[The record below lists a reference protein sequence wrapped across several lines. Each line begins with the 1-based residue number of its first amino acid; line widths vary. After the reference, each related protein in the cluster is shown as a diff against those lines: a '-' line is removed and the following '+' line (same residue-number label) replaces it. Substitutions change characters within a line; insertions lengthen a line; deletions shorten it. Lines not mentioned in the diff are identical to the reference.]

1 MDQFSIFA
9 LLIIFFF
16 LLIISAFFSISETS
30 MMALNRYKMR
40 HLASKGHHG
49 ATRTEKLMARTDR
62 LLGVILLG
70 NNLANAAAA
79 TLVTVI
85 AIRLIGENE
94 IALTLATLFVTA
106 AILIFSEITPKLIGA
121 SYPEKIAYP
130 ASFLLRPLLKVA
142 HPIVS
147 LANIFVTG
155 ILWTLGLN
163 PINHK
168 KDNLSPEEL
177 RTLVLE
183 NGNFLPQKH
192 KNILTNLFDLN
203 SITVEDVMTPRS
215 RIEAIDLNSNT
226 DILRKE
232 ISSSNHT
239 RIPLFSDQLDNVV
252 GIVHLRKLLNV
263 AEGELIDKNL
273 LEEIMWEPY
282 FVPIDTPLLTQLQNF
297 QDQGSTMGLIV
308 DEYGELMGLLTLEDI
323 IEEIIGEFTT
333 DSPLTANYFKPQEDG
348 SIIANGG
355 CPLRDLNKHLG
366 FKFPLGGPK
375 TINGLIVNHFQ
386 DIPDPGTS
394 LKIGEIPVEILQAQD
409 KVVKAVRLFPEELKK
424 NILK

>member
-1 MDQFSIFA
+1 
-9 LLIIFFF
+9 
-16 LLIISAFFSISETS
+16 
-30 MMALNRYKMR
+30 MALNRYKMR

-79 TLVTVI
+79 ALVTVI

-203 SITVEDVMTPRS
+203 TITVEDVMTPRS

-232 ISSSNHT
+232 ISSSFFTYNLH
-239 RIPLFSDQLDNVV
+239 
-252 GIVHLRKLLNV
+252 RKRC
-263 AEGELIDKNL
+263 
-273 LEEIMWEPY
+273 
-282 FVPIDTPLLTQLQNF
+282 F
-297 QDQGSTMGLIV
+297 
-308 DEYGELMGLLTLEDI
+308 
-323 IEEIIGEFTT
+323 
-333 DSPLTANYFKPQEDG
+333 
-348 SIIANGG
+348 
-355 CPLRDLNKHLG
+355 
-366 FKFPLGGPK
+366 
-375 TINGLIVNHFQ
+375 
-386 DIPDPGTS
+386 
-394 LKIGEIPVEILQAQD
+394 
-409 KVVKAVRLFPEELKK
+409 
-424 NILK
+424 

>member
-1 MDQFSIFA
+1 M
-9 LLIIFFF
+9 
-16 LLIISAFFSISETS
+16 
-30 MMALNRYKMR
+30 
-40 HLASKGHHG
+40 
-49 ATRTEKLMARTDR
+49 
-62 LLGVILLG
+62 
-70 NNLANAAAA
+70 
-79 TLVTVI
+79 VTVI

-147 LANIFVTG
+147 LANIFVSEF
-155 ILWTLGLN
+155 WTLGLN

-215 RIEAIDLNSNT
+215 RIEAIDLDSNT

-252 GIVHLRKLLNV
+252 GIIHLRKLLNR
-263 AEGELIDKNL
+263 AEGEAIDKNL

-333 DSPLTANYFKPQEDG
+333 DSPLTTNYFKPQEDG
-348 SIIANGG
+348 SIIANEGA
-355 CPLRDLNKHLG
+355 HLG
-366 FKFPLGGPK
+366 ILTTSSRIQISTWRTKNNK
-375 TINGLIVNHFQ
+375 WVNSK
-386 DIPDPGTS
+386 S
-394 LKIGEIPVEILQAQD
+394 LSRYP
-409 KVVKAVRLFPEELKK
+409 
-424 NILK
+424 